1 MKTGRPTGEEAPLAG
16 LFADVIEGVS
26 RLVRGEIA
34 LAKAEAHLALQRAAR
49 AAAQI
54 AVAGVL
60 ALVGLN
66 ALAGAAVAGLVALG
80 LAPGW
85 SGLVVGTVLLLVAL
99 GYLQHGL
106 GLWRGTSFW
115 PRHGV
120 LARGRAVETY
130 ARGMGADGQAD
141 T

>member
-1 MKTGRPTGEEAPLAG
+1 MTSRRPAGEDAPLAG

-26 RLVRGEIA
+26 RLIRGEIA
-34 LAKAEAHLALQRAAR
+34 LAKAEAKLAVSQASR

-54 AVAGVL
+54 AVAAIVGI
-60 ALVGLN
+60 VGLN
-66 ALAGAAVAGLVALG
+66 VLAGAAVAGLVALG

-85 SGLVVGTVLLLVAL
+85 SALIVGVVLLLLAL

-115 PRHGV
+115 PRRGV

-130 ARGMGADGQAD
+130 AQGVGPDGQAGS
-141 T
+141 